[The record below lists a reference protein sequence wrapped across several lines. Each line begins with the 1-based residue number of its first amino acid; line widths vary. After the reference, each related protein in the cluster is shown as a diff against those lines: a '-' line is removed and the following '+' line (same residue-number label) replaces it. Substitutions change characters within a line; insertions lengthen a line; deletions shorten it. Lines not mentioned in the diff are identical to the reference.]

1 MQLTGHNVFK
11 SISMKVYRFIKE
23 DDKWFMDLPQF
34 IEAGG
39 NKADLQ
45 MVEGADTMLDLMAE
59 NKNEVKLRLSQDEI
73 PEADLLELKE
83 RCDPSVGGGYYIMDV
98 YEGRK
103 VELLMWLCGVTE
115 WVFGELPERIFV
127 RREGEL

>member
-1 MQLTGHNVFK
+1 MR
-11 SISMKVYRFIKE
+11 VYRFVKE
-23 DDKWFMDLPQF
+23 DDKWFIDLPRF

-73 PEADLLELKE
+73 PEADLLELKA

-98 YEGRK
+98 YEGKK

-127 RREGEL
+127 RRVINE

>member
-1 MQLTGHNVFK
+1 
-11 SISMKVYRFIKE
+11 MKVFRFLKE
-23 DDKWFMDLPQF
+23 DDKWFIDLPQF
-34 IEAGG
+34 IESGG

-59 NKNEVKLRLSQDEI
+59 KKNEVSLRLSQDEFKG
-73 PEADLLELKE
+73 ADKLDLKE

-103 VELLMWLCGVTE
+103 LDLLMWLCGVTE

-127 RREGEL
+127 KRVTDGETE

>member
-1 MQLTGHNVFK
+1 
-11 SISMKVYRFIKE
+11 MKVYRFLKE
-23 DDKWFMDLPQF
+23 EDKWFIDLPQF

-59 NKNEVKLRLSQDEI
+59 KNNEVRLRLSQEEFDGG
-73 PEADLLELKE
+73 DLLELKE

-115 WVFGELPERIFV
+115 WVFGELPEKIFV
-127 RREGEL
+127 RRDKTAVTG